1 MGLVD
6 IQLRWSLTMCSKIE
20 NSVGGD
26 ALIVQNTKGMFGNVF
41 TFLFLCLFNF
51 YFIFIKQKL
60 KICLW
65 SSIFRQFKNKN
76 IFVLIFF

>member
-1 MGLVD
+1 MH
-6 IQLRWSLTMCSKIE
+6 IQLWWSLTMCSKIE
-20 NSVGGD
+20 NSAGGD
-26 ALIVQNTKGMFGNVF
+26 ALIVQNTKGMFGNIF
-41 TFLFLCLFNF
+41 IFLFLCLFNF